1 MDFKKTMDKAIRMCD
16 EKKKYEFFYWNS
28 MGSGHFSS
36 KVYKADSLN
45 EAQSKFNQ
53 FANKVQASLSGLEIY
68 ENDKLIKK
76 DSNWRNY

>member
-1 MDFKKTMDKAIRMCD
+1 MNVLDKAIRACD

-28 MGSGHFSS
+28 MGSGRFAS

-45 EAQSKFNQ
+45 EAQIKFNQ
-53 FANKVQASLSGLEIY
+53 FADKVQASLSGLEIY

>member
-28 MGSGHFSS
+28 MGSGRFAS

-45 EAQSKFNQ
+45 QAQSKFNQ

-76 DSNWRNY
+76 DSSWRNY